1 MWLPEGI
8 TNERPCAE
16 IDVAFDPLPIIPEPE
31 TVARID
37 SVADPPAA
45 FLGVTTITAAASVE
59 VAFGAYTEASAVA
72 VVTSPAFR
80 IEVVVEAAGVRSAA
94 LTVVVHVTDGP
105 LIGLVVI
112 IRASYVPATVGAFK
126 VTKNFAVTYVGV
138 LTVELTFAE
147 TLLPAITTED
157 VDVSRSDRV
166 ADFAD
171 PVGCENIAE
180 ITVAVSADVSEINDN
195 VTTAVADSPDV
206 TASVAES
213 IVRVGAFTAALVG
226 SADNTPK
233 DIAAASPRAIFL
245 NEFIFLLISSVS

>member
-1 MWLPEGI
+1 
-8 TNERPCAE
+8 
-16 IDVAFDPLPIIPEPE
+16 
-31 TVARID
+31 
-37 SVADPPAA
+37 
-45 FLGVTTITAAASVE
+45 
-59 VAFGAYTEASAVA
+59 
-72 VVTSPAFR
+72 
-80 IEVVVEAAGVRSAA
+80 
-94 LTVVVHVTDGP
+94 
-105 LIGLVVI
+105 LIGLVVKI
-112 IRASYVPATVGAFK
+112 LASYVPATVGVLR

-147 TLLPAITTED
+147 TLLPAITTEA

-226 SADNTPK
+226 SADITPK
-233 DIAAASPRAIFL
+233 DIAAASPRAILL
-245 NEFIFLLISSVS
+245 NEFIFLLVSSDSL

>member
-1 MWLPEGI
+1 VI
-8 TNERPCAE
+8 
-16 IDVAFDPLPIIPEPE
+16 
-31 TVARID
+31 VARID

-59 VAFGAYTEASAVA
+59 VAFGANTVASAVA
-72 VVTSPAFR
+72 VVTSPALR
-80 IEVVVEAAGVRSAA
+80 IDVVVEADGVRSAA
-94 LTVVVHVTDGP
+94 LTVTVHATDGP
-105 LIGLVVI
+105 LTGLVVKI
-112 IRASYVPATVGAFK
+112 LASYVPATVGALR

-147 TLLPAITTED
+147 TLLPAITTEA
-157 VDVSRSDRV
+157 VDVSKSDRV

-195 VTTAVADSPDV
+195 VTTAVADSPEV

-213 IVRVGAFTAALVG
+213 MVRVGAFTAALVG
-226 SADNTPK
+226 SADSTPK
-233 DIAAASPRAIFL
+233 DIAAARPRAIFL
-245 NEFIFLLISSVS
+245 NEFILLLVYSRLNLSR